1 MIGDLS
7 MRNHMSFVEK
17 IRSTVVISSILGATL
32 SGAAVAQSRSPQ
44 GIAAKF
50 QAADVNHDGK
60 LTLEEA
66 KAGMPRVAEA
76 FDTIDVEKKGYLT
89 LEQIQAFAAKR

>member
-1 MIGDLS
+1 
-7 MRNHMSFVEK
+7 MSFVDK
-17 IRSTVVISSILGATL
+17 IRSTIVISSILSATL
-32 SGAAVAQSRSPQ
+32 GSAAMAQARSPQ

-66 KAGMPRVAEA
+66 KAGMPRVAES

>member
-1 MIGDLS
+1 
-7 MRNHMSFVEK
+7 MSFVAR
-17 IRSTVVISSILGATL
+17 IRSTIVISSILGATL
-32 SGAAVAQSRSPQ
+32 ISAAMAQSRSPQ
-44 GIAAKF
+44 AIAAMF
-50 QAADVNHDGK
+50 QAADVKYDGK

-76 FDTIDVEKKGYLT
+76 FDTIDVEKKGYLS